1 MVYLREFRATN
12 FRSLKEVHLKDL
24 PDLVLFYGHNEAGKS
39 NVLRALQR
47 GLAVLSS
54 FPPEEVFEGSEFSF
68 DDEQLRSHQRQFRQ
82 DVTRGESSLE
92 LAISLQSNQ
101 GSGYFSIHMTEDSI
115 TFGQVLVGQVRVS
128 QPVSR
133 FDSHFEL
140 LSSLTRCGFAIC
152 EAERRFLREVL
163 TFEGGGP
170 VRAHPNGDNLKS
182 VLFEAANSTNAE
194 MRRRY
199 RDIFLPRCS
208 SGPFQDI
215 EGPSPAIGS
224 ERELALLVEEQPI
237 ECRGSGYQQ
246 WVLMHGILAFSGAEI
261 GAIEEPEAH
270 LSASSQYEIARAL
283 RETIASDA
291 GPHQLF
297 ITSHS
302 PLLIEASPE
311 KVWYEVSREEKATR
325 VERRQDAAALS
336 SLFPGFQPV
345 EQPDQAMRLDLGN
358 VLRLSD
364 SAVRHLNARPGS
376 YLYSSEDTLPV
387 RALRLISAET
397 MHDYLTETP

>member
-1 MVYLREFRATN
+1 MVYVREFRATN
-12 FRSLKEVHLKDL
+12 FRSLRNLHLADL
-24 PDLVLFYGHNEAGKS
+24 PDLVLLYGQNEAGKS

-47 GLAVLSS
+47 GLAILSS
-54 FPPEEVFEGSEFSF
+54 FPPEQIFEGSEFEF
-68 DDEQLRSHQRQFRQ
+68 DNEELRTHQRRFRE
-82 DVTRGESSLE
+82 DVTRRESALE
-92 LAISLQSNQ
+92 LALTLESSA
-101 GSGYFSIHMTEDSI
+101 GSGQFSIRVTENSI
-115 TFGQVLVGQVRVS
+115 TLGQVIVGSVRVH
-128 QPVSR
+128 QPISR
-133 FDSHFEL
+133 FDSSFAL
-140 LSSLTRCGFAIC
+140 LTLLTQAGFAIC
-152 EAERRFLREVL
+152 EAERRFLREIL

-170 VRAHPNGDNLKS
+170 VQAHPNGDNLKS
-182 VLFEAANSTNAE
+182 VLFEAANSTDAE
-194 MRRRY
+194 LRRQY
-199 RDIFLPRCS
+199 RETFLPRCS
-208 SGPFQDI
+208 SGPFQGI
-215 EGPSPAIGS
+215 EGPSPAIGLD
-224 ERELALLVEEQPI
+224 RELALLVEEQPI

-246 WVLMHGILAFSGAEI
+246 WVLMNGILVFSGAEI

-270 LSASSQYEIARAL
+270 LSSSSQDEIARAL
-283 RETIASDA
+283 RQTISSEA

-311 KVWYEVSREEKATR
+311 KIWYEVSREGDGTR
-325 VERRQDAAALS
+325 IERHQDAASLS

-345 EQPDQAMRLDLGN
+345 KQPDQAMRLDLGN

-376 YLYSSEDTLPV
+376 YLYSSEDTEPV